1 MTGARQCVAQGGL
14 NRDAHRYGCAMA
26 DPSPARQRGR
36 RRGRARWWRVS
47 LYLRRHV
54 LHTEGFVLV
63 CLSLVAVGL
72 GLLRMEQPEWF
83 PLSMLVLV
91 VLAGGVLLSVRS
103 LLLLDVLVAAVVAM
117 ELTQN
122 NDAAPGTLIVVV
134 GTAAMVH
141 LLARS
146 RGRLGVQGTRGDSML
161 VDLRDRLTAQGE
173 MPALPE
179 GWQAEVVLRSAGG
192 ASFSGDFLVA
202 TRTGHQL
209 EVALVDVSGK
219 GVDAGTRALLLSGAF
234 GGLLGSVPHE
244 DFLPATNRYLI
255 RQEWDEGFATVAH
268 VVIDL
273 ATGDY
278 VVSVAGHPPAVHFDA
293 GSGRWRVSEASEGP
307 LLGVFPDAKFVSE
320 RGHLDRG
327 DAMLLF
333 TDGLVEKPGQDMAVG
348 IDKLLGEAER
358 LVTRG
363 FRHGARKLLDRVAAA
378 HNDDRAVVLVW
389 RE

>member
-1 MTGARQCVAQGGL
+1 MSAAT
-14 NRDAHRYGCAMA
+14 
-26 DPSPARQRGR
+26 PSR
-36 RRGRARWWRVS
+36 RRGPRSALWWRAKTYV
-47 LYLRRHV
+47 RRHL
-54 LHTEGFVLV
+54 LHSEGFVLLV
-63 CLSLVAVGL
+63 LSLVAGALAALYTENRGL
-72 GLLRMEQPEWF
+72 FPVSLLA
-83 PLSMLVLV
+83 LV
-91 VLAGGVLLSVRS
+91 VLAGGFLLSVRS
-103 LLLLDVLVAAVVAM
+103 LLLLDVVVTAVV
-117 ELTQN
+117 LL
-122 NDAAPGTLIVVV
+122 DVVRV
-134 GTAAMVH
+134 PDVSTGAILVVAGTAAMVH

-146 RGRLGVQGTRGDSML
+146 RGRLGVQGTRGVSML

-179 GWQAEVVLRSAGG
+179 GWAAEVVLRSAGG

-202 TRTGHQL
+202 TLNDNGDHL

-244 DFLPATNRYLI
+244 EFLPATNRYLI
-255 RQEWDEGFATVAH
+255 RQHWEEGFATVAH

-273 ATGDY
+273 ATGEY
-278 VVSVAGHPPAVHFDA
+278 VVSVAGHPPAVHFSA
-293 GSGRWRVSEASEGP
+293 GSGHWRISEASEGP
-307 LLGVFPDAKFVSE
+307 LLGIFPDAKFVSE
-320 RGHLDRG
+320 RGRLARG
-327 DAMLLF
+327 DALLMF
-333 TDGLVEKPGQDMAVG
+333 TDGLIEKPGQDIDVG

-363 FRHGARKLLDRVAAA
+363 FRHGARKLIDRVAAA

>member
-1 MTGARQCVAQGGL
+1 MSAA
-14 NRDAHRYGCAMA
+14 
-26 DPSPARQRGR
+26 SPR
-36 RRGRARWWRVS
+36 RRRARRSALWWRATTYAKRHL
-47 LYLRRHV
+47 LYSD
-54 LHTEGFVLV
+54 GFTLLV
-63 CLSLVAVGL
+63 LSLCAGALGVLYTRDPGL
-72 GLLRMEQPEWF
+72 F
-83 PLSMLVLV
+83 PLSMLALV
-91 VLAGGVLLSVRS
+91 VLAGGFLLSVRS
-103 LLLLDVLVAAVVAM
+103 LLLLDVVVAAVVVADVVRVD
-117 ELTQN
+117 
-122 NDAAPGTLIVVV
+122 DASVGAIVVVV

-173 MPALPE
+173 MPALPD
-179 GWQAEVVLRSAGG
+179 GWSAEIVLRSAGG

-202 TRTGHQL
+202 TRSDDGTHV

-244 DFLPATNRYLI
+244 EFLPATNRYLI
-255 RQEWDEGFATVAH
+255 RQHWEEGFATVAH

-273 ATGDY
+273 ATGEY
-278 VVSVAGHPPAVHFDA
+278 VVSVAGHPPAVHFTS

-307 LLGVFPDAKFVSE
+307 LLGIFPDAKFVAE
-320 RGHLDRG
+320 RGRLERG
-327 DAMLLF
+327 DALLMF
-333 TDGLVEKPGQDMAVG
+333 TDGLIEKPGQDISVG

-363 FRHGARKLLDRVAAA
+363 FRHGARKLIDRVAAA
-378 HNDDRAVVLVW
+378 HNDDRAVVLIW
-389 RE
+389 RD

>member
-1 MTGARQCVAQGGL
+1 MSAAS
-14 NRDAHRYGCAMA
+14 
-26 DPSPARQRGR
+26 PSR
-36 RRGRARWWRVS
+36 RRGPRRSALWWRVKT
-47 LYLRRHV
+47 YVRRHL
-54 LHTEGFVLV
+54 LHSEGFVLLV
-63 CLSLVAVGL
+63 LSLVAAAL
-72 GLLRMEQPEWF
+72 AALYTENRSLF
-83 PLSMLVLV
+83 PVSMLALV
-91 VLAGGVLLSVRS
+91 VLAGGFLLSVRS
-103 LLLLDVLVAAVVAM
+103 LLLLDVVVAAVVVADLVR
-117 ELTQN
+117 EPEVSKGGIL
-122 NDAAPGTLIVVV
+122 VVV
-134 GTAAMVH
+134 ATAAMVH

-173 MPALPE
+173 MPVLPE
-179 GWQAEVVLRSAGG
+179 GWAAEVVLRSAGG

-202 TRTGHQL
+202 TLNDDGDHL

-255 RQEWDEGFATVAH
+255 RQHWEEGFATVAH

-273 ATGDY
+273 STGEY
-278 VVSVAGHPPAVHFDA
+278 VVSVAGHPPAVHFSA

-307 LLGVFPDAKFVSE
+307 LLGIFPDAKFVSE
-320 RGHLDRG
+320 RGRLARG
-327 DAMLLF
+327 DALLMF
-333 TDGLVEKPGQDMAVG
+333 TDGLIEKPGQDIAVG

-363 FRHGARKLLDRVAAA
+363 FRHGARKLIDRVAAA

>member
-1 MTGARQCVAQGGL
+1 MSAAT
-14 NRDAHRYGCAMA
+14 
-26 DPSPARQRGR
+26 SR
-36 RRGRARWWRVS
+36 RRRARRSALWWRARTYVKRHL
-47 LYLRRHV
+47 LYSD
-54 LHTEGFVLV
+54 GFTLLV
-63 CLSLVAVGL
+63 LSLCAGALGVLFTRDRGL
-72 GLLRMEQPEWF
+72 F
-83 PLSMLVLV
+83 PLSMLALV
-91 VLAGGVLLSVRS
+91 VLAGGFLLSVRS
-103 LLLLDVLVAAVVAM
+103 LLLLDVVVAAVVVFDLVRVDDVAKG
-117 ELTQN
+117 
-122 NDAAPGTLIVVV
+122 AIIVVA

-173 MPALPE
+173 MPALPD
-179 GWQAEVVLRSAGG
+179 GWSAEIVLRSAGG

-202 TRTGHQL
+202 TRSDDGTHV

-244 DFLPATNRYLI
+244 EFLPATNRYLI
-255 RQEWDEGFATVAH
+255 RQHWEEGFATVAH

-273 ATGDY
+273 ATGEY
-278 VVSVAGHPPAVHFDA
+278 VVSVAGHPPAVHFTS

-307 LLGVFPDAKFVSE
+307 LLGIFPDAKFVSE
-320 RGHLDRG
+320 RGRLERG
-327 DAMLLF
+327 DALLMF
-333 TDGLVEKPGQDMAVG
+333 TDGLIEKPGQDIAVG

-363 FRHGARKLLDRVAAA
+363 FRHGARKLIDRVAAA
-378 HNDDRAVVLVW
+378 HNDDRAVVLIW
-389 RE
+389 RD